1 MTSDQLTVL
10 LILGLVV
17 GLFLWGRWC
26 HDLVAVTA
34 LVACVL
40 SGLVPTAE
48 AFSGFGH
55 PAVITVACMLIMSK
69 ALQLSGAVEVMARY
83 VIPAKGGVM
92 LSLAALMGMG
102 ALLSGFM
109 NNVGAMALLM
119 PVALKL
125 ASRLG
130 IPPGRMLMPL
140 AFGTI
145 LGGMTT
151 LIGTPPNLIVSGFRA
166 DMAGSKGGFG
176 MFDFAP
182 IGAPVAVLGV
192 AFVAL
197 VGWRLVP
204 KREAQG
210 LEGFDTGAYLTEAR
224 IRDDSKFI
232 GKTLADVETVLDAAG
247 AQVVGMVRNS
257 MRISAPSSYRV
268 LRAGDIL
275 IIEAGADSLSTVL
288 SSLGLK
294 LEESVKPPEPAAD
307 APLEK
312 GDVAEKTSG
321 TVQIS
326 VVASEQDKEQGKAQ
340 DKEKEKEKEI
350 AEAEEK
356 DRQRSDTNDIV
367 LVEMVLLPGSVL
379 AAQSATDIS
388 LRTRY
393 GLNLLAVSRQGNRSV
408 ERLRTMLLRPGDI
421 LLLQGPPNA
430 ISEFASDTGCVPL
443 AERELL
449 IPNKRK
455 AIQASVIMALAVA
468 AAAFGLMSASIA
480 FLAGALVT
488 LLVRALPL
496 RQLYTA
502 IDWPVIIL
510 LGALF
515 PLANA
520 MQTTGAADLLAR
532 ALMDSVA
539 QGNAVIALALVLIV
553 TMTLSDLMNNA
564 ATAAVMC
571 PVAIGSAAALG
582 VNADPF
588 LMAVAIGASCAF
600 LTPIGHQNNTMIL
613 GPGGFKFGDYWKLGL
628 PLELLVVAV
637 SLPLLLMVWPL

>member
-1 MTSDQLTVL
+1 
-10 LILGLVV
+10 
-17 GLFLWGRWC
+17 
-26 HDLVAVTA
+26 
-34 LVACVL
+34 
-40 SGLVPTAE
+40 
-48 AFSGFGH
+48 
-55 PAVITVACMLIMSK
+55 
-69 ALQLSGAVEVMARY
+69 
-83 VIPAKGGVM
+83 
-92 LSLAALMGMG
+92 
-102 ALLSGFM
+102 
-109 NNVGAMALLM
+109 
-119 PVALKL
+119 
-125 ASRLG
+125 
-130 IPPGRMLMPL
+130 
-140 AFGTI
+140 
-145 LGGMTT
+145 
-151 LIGTPPNLIVSGFRA
+151 
-166 DMAGSKGGFG
+166 

-321 TVQIS
+321 TAQIS

-340 DKEKEKEKEI
+340 DKEKEKEEEI

>member
-17 GLFLWGRWC
+17 GLFLWGRWR

-321 TVQIS
+321 TAQIS